1 MSEEGAK
8 KRLDTS
14 RLAPTEFAEGSDGRC
29 LMQALAARRIAFR
42 YLRVDEITNPESLRP
57 VMTFL
62 VNGVPYYFDGWLR
75 SANSSLVPGPP
86 VHGQAAH
93 DFVNDKGAVKT
104 LLRANGFR
112 VPEGAVFA
120 RDQYDEAED
129 FFSTFIAACPA
140 GACMKPTRGGAGK
153 RVFVGVRDV
162 ASFWRR
168 FETIASASVM
178 S

>member
-1 MSEEGAK
+1 MAG
-8 KRLDTS
+8 
-14 RLAPTEFAEGSDGRC
+14 FV
-29 LMQALAARRIAFR
+29 ARTHR
-42 YLRVDEITNPESLRP
+42 
-57 VMTFL
+57 
-62 VNGVPYYFDGWLR
+62 
-75 SANSSLVPGPP
+75 P

-162 ASFWRR
+162 ASRILDR
-168 FETIASASVM
+168 LETWSAV
-178 S
+178 